1 MSSFAASVESLNK
14 ITETFSKF
22 TETLTGI
29 AAQFSNLTV
38 SHNVTVAGAINVQG
52 VNAAEVSN
60 TISEALTKMVST
72 TVKTQIEAFAAKNI
86 KGTTA

>member
-1 MSSFAASVESLNK
+1 LNK

-52 VNAAEVSN
+52 VDAGIIST
-60 TISEALTKMVST
+60 TISDALTKMVSA
-72 TVKTQIEAFAAKNI
+72 TVKTQIEDFAAKNI
-86 KGTTA
+86 NGKKA